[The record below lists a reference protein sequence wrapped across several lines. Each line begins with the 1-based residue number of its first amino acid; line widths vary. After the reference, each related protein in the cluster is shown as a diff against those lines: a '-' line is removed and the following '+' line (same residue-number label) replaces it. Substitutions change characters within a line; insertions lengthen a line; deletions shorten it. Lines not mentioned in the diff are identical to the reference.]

1 MTPLSSVEAVIDAI
15 REKTGLHW
23 AMHDLR
29 RTFTTTAETNGIR
42 GYTLKRLINHKT
54 GAADVTGGYII
65 TDVDSLREPMQAITD
80 KLLMLV
86 SAKLPASKTAT
97 AESKT

>member
-1 MTPLSSVEAVIDAI
+1 
-15 REKTGLHW
+15 
-23 AMHDLR
+23 
-29 RTFTTTAETNGIR
+29 
-42 GYTLKRLINHKT
+42 
-54 GAADVTGGYII
+54 VTGGYII